1 MPAFAIKTASRA
13 VLRQSH
19 QFPRHAKRPHSTNT
33 YPSTPRSTILEDASN
48 TTTIPVP
55 NTVSTL
61 PLWQR
66 LGPLSR
72 AFEAYGRSQRKRP
85 YLTQFYS
92 SLGIYFLGDMSAQSI
107 SGEEYDPFRTF
118 RALAIG
124 AGSSI
129 PSYKWFM
136 FLGTHFNYPSKILSL
151 TTKVVVNQ
159 LAFTPIFNS
168 YFFGMQSLLSGDNLG
183 EVWKRIQR
191 TVPVSFVNSCKLW
204 PAVTAFSF
212 TFIGAQYRSIFAGFI
227 AIGWQT
233 YLSYL
238 NRQAEEAE
246 SRERAELR
254 LVEKVEKD
262 ALLEDHRPGKAHQV
276 AA

>member
-1 MPAFAIKTASRA
+1 M
-13 VLRQSH
+13 
-19 QFPRHAKRPHSTNT
+19 
-33 YPSTPRSTILEDASN
+33 
-48 TTTIPVP
+48 
-55 NTVSTL
+55 
-61 PLWQR
+61 
-66 LGPLSR
+66 
-72 AFEAYGRSQRKRP
+72 
-85 YLTQFYS
+85 
-92 SLGIYFLGDMSAQSI
+92 
-107 SGEEYDPFRTF
+107 

-124 AGSSI
+124 AACSI

-168 YFFGMQSLLSGDNLG
+168 YFFGMQSLLSGDNLS
-183 EVWKRIQR
+183 EVWERIRR
-191 TVPVSFVNSCKLW
+191 TVPVSFMNSCKLW

-246 SRERAELR
+246 SRERARLR
-254 LVEKVEKD
+254 LLEMVEKD
-262 ALLEDHRPGKAHQV
+262 VLEEDHRLRKVFRVTA
-276 AA
+276 